1 MSDHDES
8 LEVGLAAGM
17 DAPTAMV
24 ISARD
29 GKPARRRIRKSGCSP
44 FLPFLIC
51 LIIAMLAGMVLVRLL
66 H

>member
-29 GKPARRRIRKSGCSP
+29 EKPARRRIRKSGCSP
-44 FLPFLIC
+44 FLIYLI
-51 LIIAMLAGMVLVRLL
+51 AVMLVGMVLVRLL